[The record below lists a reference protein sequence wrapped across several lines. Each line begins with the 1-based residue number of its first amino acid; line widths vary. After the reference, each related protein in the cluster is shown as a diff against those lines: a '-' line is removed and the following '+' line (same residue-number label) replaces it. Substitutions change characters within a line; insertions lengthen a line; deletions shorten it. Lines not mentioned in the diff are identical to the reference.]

1 MRVILLGIG
10 TVLAVLF
17 LVQMK
22 RGARFDPALDGLDG
36 MEFPLCSLYTV
47 GFAWS
52 TAKPFLFH
60 GKLAARL
67 KREAELL
74 YGGQYA
80 EYYANI
86 AWVEALTLIHLI
98 LSLAF
103 LIAGLWFGM
112 AGFVTAVGIFLA
124 IFAGVYSLTG
134 MKNTLSKR
142 TEECDASLAEIVS
155 TMAILLNSGM
165 VLREVW
171 QLVSKNGDGA
181 IYQLMQNAANDM
193 CNGMSEPDAIYRFGR
208 LSGSAEVQK
217 FTSAMLQNIEK
228 GGSELT
234 SFMENQSSELWHLK
248 RQRMLQS
255 GERAATKLL
264 MPTMLIF
271 VGVLIIVITA
281 AFAGALF

>member
-10 TVLAVLF
+10 TFLAILF
-17 LVQMK
+17 LIQIR
-22 RGARFDPALDGLDG
+22 RGSRYESVLEGLDG
-36 MEFPLCSLYTV
+36 MEFPLCSLYMV

-52 TAKPFLFH
+52 SSKPFLFR
-60 GKLAARL
+60 GKTAGRL

-74 YGGQYA
+74 YEGQYA

-86 AWVEALTLIHLI
+86 AWAGALTLIHLI
-98 LSLAF
+98 LSLTF
-103 LIAGLWFGM
+103 LLAGLWIGM
-112 AGFVTAVGIFLA
+112 AGFVMVVGIFFA
-124 IFAGVYSLTG
+124 VFAGVYSLTK
-134 MKNTLSKR
+134 MKNALSGR
-142 TEECDASLAEIVS
+142 SEECDASLAEVVS

-165 VLREVW
+165 ILREVW
-171 QLVSKNGDGA
+171 MLVSRSGDTA
-181 IYQLMQNAANDM
+181 IYRLMQEAADNM
-193 CNGMSEPDAIYRFGR
+193 KNGMSESDAIYRFGR
-208 LSGSAEVQK
+208 LSGSSEVQK
-217 FTSAMLQNIEK
+217 FTTAMLQNIEK

-234 SFMENQSSELWHLK
+234 NFMENQSSELWNTK

-281 AFAGALF
+281 AFDGALF